1 MQYSRDS
8 TVSSLQLDQSVALLH
23 CVSENQAL
31 GEFSETRISSYSRG
45 GSYKVGYCL
54 YVVF

>member
-8 TVSSLQLDQSVALLH
+8 IVSSLQLDQSVALLH